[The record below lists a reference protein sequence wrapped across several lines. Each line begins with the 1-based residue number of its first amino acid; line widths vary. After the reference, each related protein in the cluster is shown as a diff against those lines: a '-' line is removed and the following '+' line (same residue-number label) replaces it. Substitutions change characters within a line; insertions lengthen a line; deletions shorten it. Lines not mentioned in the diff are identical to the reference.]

1 VNLNLLKTFI
11 TVVEEGNFSKGA
23 QKLHLSQPA
32 VSMQMQTLAQELE
45 IELFLKVGKKIQLT
59 EGGLILYKEGK
70 TLLEN
75 WEKLLKNLDNFKNQ
89 LSGKLKI
96 GASTIPGLYYLPKRI
111 KKFKELYPK
120 TDFIINIDHSQ
131 KIIEELVEGEIDLA
145 FVGKRV
151 NKAGI
156 SSCKWMKDNL
166 VLIKPKEFP
175 LNSKIE
181 VKDLKKYPLIIRKE
195 GSATRALMEEKLK
208 EKGIKLEDLNIVLE
222 LDSTESV
229 IASVE
234 AGIGLS
240 FVSEIAAAKYLKLGT
255 IEILPIDLDLSRDLF
270 YAFRSERIH
279 NNLLETFLLHLEQR
293 G

>member
-1 VNLNLLKTFI
+1 MNLNLLKTFI
-11 TVVEEGNFSKGA
+11 TVVEEGNFSKAA

-45 IELFLKVGKKIQLT
+45 IDLFLKVGKKVQLT
-59 EGGLILYKEGK
+59 EGGVILYKEGK
-70 TLLEN
+70 VLLEN
-75 WEKLLKNLDNFKNQ
+75 WQNLLTNLDNFKNQ
-89 LSGKLKI
+89 LSGKLRI

-120 TDFIINIDHSQ
+120 TDFIINIDHSG

-166 VLIKPKEFP
+166 VLIKPKGLP
-175 LNSKIE
+175 LISQMT
-181 VKDLKKYPLIIRKE
+181 VKDLQKYPLIIRKE

-208 EKGIKLEDLNIVLE
+208 EKGIKLEDLDVVLE

-240 FVSEIAAAKYLKLGT
+240 FVSEIAAAKYIQLGT
-255 IEILPIDLDLSRDLF
+255 IEIVPIDLDLSRDLF
-270 YAFRSERIH
+270 YAFRSDRIH
-279 NNLLETFLLHLEQR
+279 SNLLESFLLHLEQR

>member
-1 VNLNLLKTFI
+1 M
-11 TVVEEGNFSKGA
+11 EEGNFSKAA

-45 IELFLKVGKKIQLT
+45 IDLFLKVGKKVQLT
-59 EGGLILYKEGK
+59 EGGVILYKEGK
-70 TLLEN
+70 VLLEN
-75 WEKLLKNLDNFKNQ
+75 WQNLLTNLDNFKNQ
-89 LSGKLKI
+89 LSGKLRI

-120 TDFIINIDHSQ
+120 TDFIINIDHSG

-166 VLIKPKEFP
+166 VLIKPKGLP
-175 LNSKIE
+175 LISQMT
-181 VKDLKKYPLIIRKE
+181 VKDLQKYPLIIRKE

-208 EKGIKLEDLNIVLE
+208 EKGIKLEDLDVVLE

-240 FVSEIAAAKYLKLGT
+240 FVSEIAAAKYIQLGT
-255 IEILPIDLDLSRDLF
+255 IEIVPIDLDLSRDLF
-270 YAFRSERIH
+270 YAFRSDRIH
-279 NNLLETFLLHLEQR
+279 SNLLESFLLHLEQR